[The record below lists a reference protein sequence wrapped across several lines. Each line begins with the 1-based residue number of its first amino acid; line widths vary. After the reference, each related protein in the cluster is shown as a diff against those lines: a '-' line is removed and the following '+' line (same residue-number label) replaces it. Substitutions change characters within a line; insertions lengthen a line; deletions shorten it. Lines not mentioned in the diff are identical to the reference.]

1 VSTDFLRCQNRIS
14 PTRRRGILESGFLSK
29 FFVQPFRYENSDR
42 RFFQWSFTANA
53 SQWRQAIRRSTE
65 KMERVLVRQTN
76 ALASIFSRWRV
87 ARQIARAQMLDIN
100 RSAMIFIKEDTPL
113 PSTVSMESEPFLP
126 GWRIIKNLD
135 RRALTRAVEGA
146 HWNVSYLAGEIRTT
160 VFGYKSPGTL
170 RRAAKYVLARQ
181 EEQNFKFNSLE
192 LTKLVSK
199 QFLGIPFMG
208 VTAHSRRIQRGFGLD
223 APKILL

>member
-1 VSTDFLRCQNRIS
+1 
-14 PTRRRGILESGFLSK
+14 
-29 FFVQPFRYENSDR
+29 
-42 RFFQWSFTANA
+42 
-53 SQWRQAIRRSTE
+53 
-65 KMERVLVRQTN
+65 MERVLVRQTN

-223 APKILL
+223 APKILP